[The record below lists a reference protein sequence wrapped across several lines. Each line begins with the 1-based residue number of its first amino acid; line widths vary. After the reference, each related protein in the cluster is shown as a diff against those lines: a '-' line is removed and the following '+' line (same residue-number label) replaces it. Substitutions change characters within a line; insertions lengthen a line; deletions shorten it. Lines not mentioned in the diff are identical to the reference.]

1 MPCSGCSALHGVN
14 PNLKKKVFSKFH
26 DNHQK
31 YCNKLKYMYNTKRYI
46 FNKLDKNQKNQT
58 LNINFHA
65 TFADI
70 SFLF

>member
-1 MPCSGCSALHGVN
+1 
-14 PNLKKKVFSKFH
+14 
-26 DNHQK
+26 
-31 YCNKLKYMYNTKRYI
+31 MYNTKKYI